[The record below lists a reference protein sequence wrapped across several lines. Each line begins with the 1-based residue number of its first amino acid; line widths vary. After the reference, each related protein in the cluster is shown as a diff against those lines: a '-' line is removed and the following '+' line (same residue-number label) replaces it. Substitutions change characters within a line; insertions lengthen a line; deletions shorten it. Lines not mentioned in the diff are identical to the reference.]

1 MLAGEDG
8 PEFIVPVSARHRDRG
23 IELWREAGAA
33 LGMPAYA
40 DGGVAGGSVSP
51 VISGAP
57 VATGESD
64 GVTTGE
70 TKQSSITVNPS
81 IVVNGGDGTSI
92 SDQADQIAD
101 QIAQIIAERIGEV
114 FDNMPESA

>member
-1 MLAGEDG
+1 M
-8 PEFIVPVSARHRDRG
+8 S
-23 IELWREAGAA
+23 
-33 LGMPAYA
+33 AYA
-40 DGGVAGGSVSP
+40 DGGVVGGSVSP

-57 VATGESD
+57 VATGEPD
-64 GVTTGE
+64 GGTTGE
-70 TKQSSITVNPS
+70 TKQISITVNPS